1 LGLGPALGVTSHLN
15 KILDFDPRLESADF
29 LDYIIIQSLIIS
41 KNIIFNSYIIY
52 ELVYLR
58 FYMYTFT

>member
-1 LGLGPALGVTSHLN
+1 MS
-15 KILDFDPRLESADF
+15 ILDFDPRLESAGF

-52 ELVYLR
+52 ELVYLI